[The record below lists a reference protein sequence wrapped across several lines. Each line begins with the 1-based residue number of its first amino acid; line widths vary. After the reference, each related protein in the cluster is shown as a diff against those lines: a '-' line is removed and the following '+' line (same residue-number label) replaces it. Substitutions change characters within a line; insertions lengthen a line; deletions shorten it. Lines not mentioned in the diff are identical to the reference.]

1 LRIIIRVNRFLKDK
15 MDASSLPVFKSLV
28 YIICMKNLMI
38 TIIPLFPFLLDQINY
53 KWILILLNQV

>member
-1 LRIIIRVNRFLKDK
+1 